1 MERLTCD
8 PILSPEYL
16 FALGAAI
23 LAFSAYASWRSTE
36 LCGKGLR
43 AGLAGLRLLGIGCL
57 VLAAF
62 NPGHWESV
70 KQKRDTEWAILV
82 DRSESMACSDVN
94 GHSRWEEAVRL
105 ARKAVSLSKVPTR
118 IHLFSN
124 DLESSVNPEQLG
136 KSTPDGTSTDI
147 SKAGKNLFGQTSRQM
162 LDGVL
167 IISDGG
173 HNASTPTESLSIR
186 ALAAGSPL
194 YTLPVGASVSR
205 KDLSVSAG
213 TGLPVGFVG
222 QPMRLK
228 ASLKNE
234 GLGNIRPR
242 IELLDGTGKKLSEQT
257 VSIADN
263 SKANV
268 TFEVTPE
275 KPGFSEYRIRA
286 QSWEGE
292 QISGNNEAL
301 LGVNVLTGKIR
312 VFLAEGVPY
321 WDSKFLVQ
329 LLRNQPNL
337 EVTSVYRLA
346 TERFFKLETDVSKAS
361 DANQAT
367 FPDAPAE
374 LSGYDVILL
383 GKGVEYFLNS
393 ARIDRL
399 RSFVR
404 NQGGSIVFA
413 RGKPYSGKF
422 ADLEAIEPV
431 EWTEPM
437 GSEFRLKPT
446 LAGESAGLFGS
457 LLGGRDDPQWQ
468 SMPGLLNASSVKL
481 KAFSQTLAE
490 GSFNSGGQEV
500 RFPSIITRRYGQGL
514 ITTINA
520 DGLWTWDFFPS
531 ASEAGETYKT
541 FWPQLIQ
548 WAATNSEFLPGQNYA
563 LRLSESQVGEGVP
576 VRAHILRRT
585 DGSKTAP
592 RLAVSK
598 NGKRVQEIAASPIP
612 DQPNEWDAV
621 VIVSEP
627 GSYRV
632 DVLAQPS
639 DAAPA
644 ASAASCRLSV
654 SAAPVDKD
662 DLSAN
667 PELLS
672 KLATESGGK
681 RVEEA
686 DLEKL
691 LSPRI
696 EAEPE
701 PDKMNWRPLWDR
713 ASVLLVMLG
722 CFGSEWF
729 LRRRNGLI

>member
-1 MERLTCD
+1 MFD

-23 LAFSAYASWRSTE
+23 LAVSAYAGWSSSE
-36 LCGKGLR
+36 LCGKALR
-43 AGLAGLRLLGIGCL
+43 TGLAGLRLLGVGGLIL
-57 VLAAF
+57 VAF

-82 DRSESMACSDVN
+82 DRSQSMACPDVN
-94 GHSRWEEAVRL
+94 GHSRWDEAVRL
-105 ARKAVSLSKVPTR
+105 ARKALSLSKVPVR

-124 DLESSVNPEQLG
+124 ELESSVNPDQLG
-136 KSTPDGTSTDI
+136 KTTPEGPSTDI
-147 SKAGKNLFGQTSRQM
+147 AKAGKSLFGQTSRQM
-162 LDGVL
+162 LEGVL

-173 HNASTPTESLSIR
+173 QNAPTPTDSLSIR
-186 ALAAGSPL
+186 ALAAGSPI
-194 YTLPVGASVSR
+194 YSLPVGAAVAR
-205 KDLSVSAG
+205 KDLSVSSG
-213 TGLPVGFVG
+213 GGFPVGFVG
-222 QPMRLK
+222 QPVRLK

-234 GLGNIRPR
+234 GLGNIRPKV
-242 IELLDGTGKKLSEQT
+242 ELLDGTGKKLAEQV

-263 SKANV
+263 SKAVV

-275 KPGFSEYRIRA
+275 KSGFSEYRIRA
-286 QSWEGE
+286 QSWPGE
-292 QISGNNEAL
+292 QIGGNNEARFD
-301 LGVNVLTGKIR
+301 VNVLPGKIR

-361 DANQAT
+361 NANQAT
-367 FPDAPAE
+367 FPEDPAG
-374 LSGYDVILL
+374 LSAYDIIMF
-383 GKGVEYFLNS
+383 GKGVEYFLNP
-393 ARIDRL
+393 ARIEQL

-413 RGKPYSGKF
+413 RGKPYSGIF
-422 ADLEAIEPV
+422 ADLEGIEPV
-431 EWTEPM
+431 EWTEAL

-457 LLGGRDDPQWQ
+457 LLAGRDDPQWQ
-468 SMPGLLNASSVKL
+468 AMPGLLNASSVKL
-481 KAFSQTLAE
+481 KAFSQVLAE
-490 GSFNSGGQEV
+490 GSFESGGQEV
-500 RFPSIITRRYGQGL
+500 RFPAIVTRRYGQGL

-531 ASEAGETYKT
+531 ASEAGETYKS
-541 FWPQLIQ
+541 FWPQLLQ

-563 LRLSESQVGEGVP
+563 LRLNESQAGVGVP
-576 VRAHILRRT
+576 VRAHILRRNEAAN
-585 DGSKTAP
+585 DAP
-592 RLAVSK
+592 RLAVSQD
-598 NGKRVQEIAASPIP
+598 GKRVQEVALTPIP
-612 DQPNEWDAV
+612 DQKNEWEA
-621 VIVSEP
+621 IVALSEP

-632 DVLAQPS
+632 DVLAQPN

-644 ASAASCRLSV
+644 ASGRLCV
-654 SAAPVDKD
+654 SAPPLDKD

-672 KLATESGGK
+672 KLAIDSGGK

-686 DLEKL
+686 DLEKI
-691 LSPRI
+691 LSPRV

-701 PDKMNWRPLWDR
+701 PDKMNWRPMWDR

-722 CFGSEWF
+722 LFGSEWF